1 MLKGRL
7 CSSYWHQASLVSML
21 PPGPVPGYMQ
31 SARSNHLMI
40 NNLNIAG
47 C

>member
-1 MLKGRL
+1 MFKLP
-7 CSSYWHQASLVSML
+7 ASGQFSADAF
-21 PPGPVPGYMQ
+21 PGPVPGYMQ
-31 SARSNHLMI
+31 SARSNRLMI

>member
-7 CSSYWHQASLVSML
+7 RPSYWHQASLMPML
-21 PPGPVPGYMQ
+21 PGAVPSYMQ
-31 SARSNHLMI
+31 SARSNRLMI